1 MFIAWDYKGANVKY
15 LPCLFEGLYVLDV
28 INMSKYLLY
37 KDIPGE
43 LHVYD
48 T

>member
-15 LPCLFEGLYVLDV
+15 LPCLFEGIYLLDV
-28 INMSKYLLY
+28 INMLKDLLY
-37 KDIPGE
+37 KDIPRE

>member
-1 MFIAWDYKGANVKY
+1 MFITWDYKGADVKY
-15 LPCLFEGLYVLDV
+15 LPCLFEGIYVLDV
-28 INMSKYLLY
+28 INMLKDLLY

>member
-15 LPCLFEGLYVLDV
+15 LPCLFEGIYVLDV
-28 INMSKYLLY
+28 INMLKDLLY
-37 KDIPGE
+37 KDIPKE